1 MRQRKGSLLAERLE
15 KQCCVLDTVSLVRL
29 CQLELGVRRAV
40 EWLIDDFHVCLPGKV
55 FEEGRLKLASAD
67 EQSIYFSVVQ
77 PQVIHDRNKDYDT
90 IFGRHVDR
98 LPPKEKSNLDEGE
111 SRAASFALE
120 LSRTHNQYVVLVT
133 DDYKA
138 APSLRKILQDDQI
151 GLIKNSY
158 ELLLF
163 LASRHPEQLP
173 LGNLD
178 KALRDLTVLLRNDKL
193 HAPTEQ
199 EPDKLLAEYLRVLQE
214 NRLSR
219 KLPGNRN
226 EE

>member
-1 MRQRKGSLLAERLE
+1 M
-15 KQCCVLDTVSLVRL
+15 LDTVSLVRL

-40 EWLIDDFHVCLPGKV
+40 EWLIDDFHVCLPDKV

-77 PQVIHDRNKDYDT
+77 PQVIHNRNKDYDS

-98 LPPKEKSNLDEGE
+98 LSPEEKSDLDEGE
-111 SRAASFALE
+111 SRAASFALD
-120 LSRTHNQYVVLVT
+120 LSRAHNQYVVLVT

-163 LASRHPEQLP
+163 LASRHPEELP

-178 KALRDLTVLLRNDKL
+178 KALRDLNVLLRNNDLPASK
-193 HAPTEQ
+193 EQ
-199 EPDKLLAEYLRVLQE
+199 KPDELLLEYLNVLQE
-214 NRLSR
+214 NRLSTR
-219 KLPGNRN
+219 LPGNRD